1 MGLGFD
7 FNPTGV
13 ALFRAPKPPSN
24 KASKCL
30 VPSKPLKVQESRFPA
45 AEAKPPTRSNATR
58 ASEEAIA
65 QAKKMHAVVSR
76 PLPNVRWIIPGI
88 DNDDGRL
95 HTIQASTGTLDAED
109 EMRDA
114 RQDALDAYEEHMED
128 RDETAMRID
137 REHTQREKALD
148 IEVGADKRLELAAAR
163 ATSARAL
170 RDEKEAA
177 RKASERAEA
186 VAAGNTGHVTRS
198 STRLSATLNRRVPK
212 AATPAPA
219 PAKAPNEPAPSKA
232 VAKAPGH
239 VTRSSTRLSATLN
252 RREPKDA
259 TPAPTPSKAPAKAPN
274 SPSKAPLSATRVDWS
289 TRENLPKP
297 TNPHEKEDMTTY
309 VNYNIAEAEEALE
322 NMPRASRSRTQL
334 ENKLEWMKAQKERLN
349 DHEASNED
357 PSSATAGHQAA
368 LRLIG
373 GYSASESKLLASNG
387 FNVLKT
393 ASGSTIYKLNGKR
406 SSQAAAR
413 KFLDDEEI

>member
-7 FNPTGV
+7 FNPPGV
-13 ALFRAPKPPSN
+13 ALFRARAPKPPTPKGN
-24 KASKCL
+24 TL
-30 VPSKPLKVQESRFPA
+30 VPSKPLRVQESRFPA
-45 AEAKPPTRSNATR
+45 SEARPPTRSTATKAAEEEIVR
-58 ASEEAIA
+58 AHRVRA
-65 QAKKMHAVVSR
+65 AVSK
-76 PLPNVRWIIPGI
+76 PLPSVRWIIPGL
-88 DNDDGRL
+88 DNPDGRL
-95 HTIQASTGTLDAED
+95 HPIQASTGTIDAED

-114 RQDALDAYEEHMED
+114 RQDALEAYEDHMD
-128 RDETAMRID
+128 DKDEAFVRID
-137 REHTQREKALD
+137 REHSQRTKDLD
-148 IEVGADKRLELAAAR
+148 REVGADKRLELAAAR

-186 VAAGNTGHVTRS
+186 VAAGNTGRVTRS
-198 STRLSATLNRRVPK
+198 STRRPDEATLNRREPK
-212 AATPAPA
+212 AATP
-219 PAKAPNEPAPSKA
+219 
-232 VAKAPGH
+232 
-239 VTRSSTRLSATLN
+239 ATLN

-259 TPAPTPSKAPAKAPN
+259 TPAPAKAPLGATLNRREPSTPAPTPSKAPAKAPN

-373 GYSASESKLLASNG
+373 GYSASDSKLLASNG

>member
-7 FNPTGV
+7 FNPPGV
-13 ALFRAPKPPSN
+13 ALFRARAPKPPTPKGN
-24 KASKCL
+24 TL
-30 VPSKPLKVQESRFPA
+30 VPSKPLRVQESRFPA
-45 AEAKPPTRSNATR
+45 SEARPPTRSTATKAAEEEIVR
-58 ASEEAIA
+58 AHRVRA
-65 QAKKMHAVVSR
+65 AVSK
-76 PLPNVRWIIPGI
+76 PLPSVRWIIPGL
-88 DNDDGRL
+88 DNPDGRL
-95 HTIQASTGTLDAED
+95 HPIQASTGTIDAED

-114 RQDALDAYEEHMED
+114 RQDALEAYEDHMD
-128 RDETAMRID
+128 DKDEAFVRID
-137 REHTQREKALD
+137 REHSQRTKDLD
-148 IEVGADKRLELAAAR
+148 REVGADKRLELAAAR

-186 VAAGNTGHVTRS
+186 VAAGNT
-198 STRLSATLNRRVPK
+198 
-212 AATPAPA
+212 
-219 PAKAPNEPAPSKA
+219 
-232 VAKAPGH
+232 GH

-334 ENKLEWMKAQKERLN
+334 ENKLAWMKAQKSRLFGS
-349 DHEASNED
+349 EASNEA

-368 LRLIG
+368 LQLIG
-373 GYSASESKLLASNG
+373 GYSSSEAKLLASNG

-393 ASGSTIYKLNGKR
+393 ATGSTVYKFNGKR

-413 KFLDDEEI
+413 KFLDESYES